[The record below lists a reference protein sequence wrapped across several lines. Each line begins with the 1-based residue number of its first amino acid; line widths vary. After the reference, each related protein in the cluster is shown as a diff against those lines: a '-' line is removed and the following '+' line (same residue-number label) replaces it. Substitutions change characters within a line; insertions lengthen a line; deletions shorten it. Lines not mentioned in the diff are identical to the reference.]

1 MSKYAP
7 RPLIYADFP
16 DPDVICVDKKYYMI
30 TTTMHMF
37 PGGEILMSKDLM
49 HWEFCSFVFDTL
61 DKTNAQQLNGENIY
75 GQGMWAATLREHNGV
90 FHVLFVCNDT
100 HSAYHFTAGDIH
112 GPWTKHDI
120 AGFYHDC
127 SLLFDGD
134 RVFLTHGNRQIRL
147 TEMEKDLSKPREG
160 GIDTVIVRDSDEI
173 PLGYEGS
180 HFYKINGKYVLFL
193 IHWPNTGHKRRTQ
206 ACFIADQPEGPYTG
220 GDILDDDIGF
230 FNQGV
235 AQGGFIQGE
244 NGTGHALLFQDRG
257 ACGRVP
263 VLCDVKWEKGRPVL
277 TPSLLPPAAT
287 EEIAPLLPRAT
298 FREESLS
305 PLFQFNH
312 EPDRTHTYLTP
323 RGLRIDAIPAADPE
337 HARNTLTVRPIGP
350 VCECSV
356 TLDPS
361 FLPEGGKAGLAALQG
376 CFAALQAE
384 RKNGLLFLR
393 TVERIGM
400 PGKLRSDEKITLG
413 EPHPL
418 PEDPVRL
425 MLRLNFEGLQDTADL
440 YLISD
445 KGPLPLLTAHRLF
458 YRLDHF
464 MGCRPAL
471 FCYGE
476 KETDGCA
483 FFSDFEMTIPTE

>member
-1 MSKYAP
+1 MSNYVP
-7 RPLIYADFP
+7 RPLIYADLP
-16 DPDVICVDKKYYMI
+16 DPDVIRADNKYYMI

-37 PGGEILMSKDLM
+37 PGGEILMSDDLIN
-49 HWEFCSFVFDTL
+49 WEFCSYVFDTL
-61 DKTNAQQLNGENIY
+61 DKTRAQRLEEGNIY
-75 GQGMWAATLREHNGV
+75 GQGMWAATLRKHEGV

-100 HSAYHFTAGDIH
+100 HLTYHYTAKDIH
-112 GPWTKHDI
+112 GPWTKQNID
-120 AGFYHDC
+120 GFYHDC
-127 SLLFDGD
+127 SLLFDDD
-134 RVFLTHGNRQIRL
+134 RVFLTHGNRQIHL
-147 TEMEKDLSKPREG
+147 TEMEKDLSGPKSD
-160 GIDTVIVRDSDEI
+160 GIDTVIVQDSKEI

-235 AQGGFIQGE
+235 AQGGFVQGE
-244 NGTGHALLFQDRG
+244 DGTEHTVLFQDRG

-277 TPSLLPPAAT
+277 TPSLLPPAAP
-287 EEIAPLLPRAT
+287 EKIAPLLPRAT

-305 PLFQFNH
+305 PLFQYNH
-312 EPDRTHTYLTP
+312 EPDRTHTFLTP
-323 RGLRIDAIPAADPE
+323 RGLRIDALPAADPE
-337 HARNTLTVRPIGP
+337 HARNSLTVRPIGP
-350 VCECSV
+350 VCECAV
-356 TLDPS
+356 TLDTA

-384 RKNGLLFLR
+384 RRNGQLFLR

-413 EPHPL
+413 DPL
-418 PEDPVRL
+418 PMPEGPVRL
-425 MLRLNFEGLQDTADL
+425 MLRLNFKDLQDTADL

-445 KGPLPLLTAHRLF
+445 KGPLPLLTAHRLL

-476 KETDGCA
+476 KNHEGCA